1 MTLLERINSPA
12 DLRQLSMD
20 DLIALAGEIRTAI
33 VDQVSQS
40 GGHLAPNLGVVELT
54 IALHYVFD
62 FAHDRLLFDVGHQ
75 CYPHKLLTGRLNML
89 AHLRTRQGMAG
100 FPEPKESA
108 YDLFSVGHAGTAIS
122 TAVGMA
128 RGDTLNNEAF
138 DAKSNPTGRRVVSLI
153 GDASIVNGVAM
164 EGLNNAGTLDRQ
176 FLVVLN
182 DNGMSISKP
191 QGAIA
196 QYFDRVRVNP
206 VYSGA
211 KTRAKHALEAIPG
224 GGAIRSAYHRLTE
237 ALKGSNTWFEHFG
250 LLTIGPIDG
259 HDLPELIEFLT
270 QVKDVDRPLVL
281 HAKTIKGKGLEYA
294 EKDATTFHSPA
305 AHTYDPDSCRV
316 EIRDGGRSFTS
327 AFGDAMCD
335 LMERDE
341 QVVACT
347 AAMPNGTGIDQVL
360 DQFPTRAFDTGICE
374 SHAMDMM
381 AGLAKTGLKPFFAV
395 YSTFLQRAFDQAF
408 QEVALQ
414 GLPVRLCLDR
424 AGLVGGDGAVHQG
437 FCDVAILRTLPG
449 AVLTAAIDETSLRAA
464 LEFMRTYDTGLSAVR
479 YPRDTV
485 SAVLAAKPCPDFELG
500 RARALLE
507 HDEKP
512 DLVVL
517 GFGTPTIAALEAARQ
532 VAPEVRADVYDARFA
547 KPIDTELLR
556 RIAALGVPVVTI
568 EDHGIQGGFGSAI
581 LEAAADL
588 ALPLRVTR
596 LGMPDAWIAQNSRAQ
611 QLKEVGLDAASI
623 ARTLIR
629 VAAGQEPASSAV
641 TTVVRTGDGARE
653 RQG

>member
-1 MTLLERINSPA
+1 MALLERITSPA
-12 DLRQLSMD
+12 DLRRCSMD
-20 DLIALAGEIRTAI
+20 ELIALAGEIRAAI
-33 VDQVSQS
+33 VQQVSKS

-62 FAHDRLLFDVGHQ
+62 FSHDRLLFDVGHQ

-89 AHLRTRQGMAG
+89 ANLRTRQGMAG
-100 FPEPKESA
+100 FPEPKESV
-108 YDLFSVGHAGTAIS
+108 YDLFAVGHAGTAIS

-128 RGDTLNNEAF
+128 RGDALNNEAF
-138 DAKSNPTGRRVVSLI
+138 DSKSNPTGRRVVSLV

-164 EGLNNAGTLDRQ
+164 EGLNNAGTLSRQ

-211 KTRAKHALEAIPG
+211 KDRAKSALASIPG
-224 GGAIRSAYHRLTE
+224 GGAIRGAYHRMTE
-237 ALKGSNTWFEHFG
+237 ALKGRNTWFEHFG

-281 HAKTIKGKGLEYA
+281 HVKTVKGKGLEYA

-305 AHTYDPDSCRV
+305 AHRYDPDSCRV
-316 EIRDGGRSFTS
+316 EIREGGRSFTS

-341 QVVACT
+341 RIVACT
-347 AAMPNGTGIDQVL
+347 AAMPNGTGIDKVQ
-360 DQFPTRAFDTGICE
+360 QRFPTRAFDTGICE

-381 AGLAKTGLKPFFAV
+381 AGLAKAGHRPFFAV
-395 YSTFLQRAFDQAF
+395 YSTFLQRAFDQVF

-424 AGLVGGDGAVHQG
+424 AGLVGGDGAVHHG
-437 FCDVAILRTLPG
+437 FCDIALLRTLPG
-449 AVLTAAIDETSLRAA
+449 MVITAAIDEPSLRAC
-464 LEFMRTYDTGLSAVR
+464 LEFMRTYDAGPSTVR

-485 SAVLAAKPCPDFELG
+485 SDVLPGCPPYEFARG
-500 RARALLE
+500 RALLE
-507 HDEKP
+507 HDEPP
-512 DLVVL
+512 DVVVL
-517 GFGTPTIAALEAARQ
+517 GFGTPTLAALDAARQ
-532 VAPEVRADVYDARFA
+532 IAPEVRANVYDARFA
-547 KPIDTELLR
+547 KPIDTDLLR
-556 RIAALGVPVVTI
+556 QIAALAVPVVTI
-568 EDHGIQGGFGSAI
+568 EDHGIQGGFGSAV

-588 ALPLRVTR
+588 GLPLRVTR
-596 LGMPDAWIAQNSRAQ
+596 LGLPDAWIAQDSRAS
-611 QLKEVGLDAASI
+611 QLKEVGLDAQGI

-629 VAAGQEPASSAV
+629 IAAGQAGDMPAGAP
-641 TTVVRTGDGARE
+641 VVHRAGAPE
-653 RQG
+653 RQP